1 MSTKTS
7 RFVHL
12 VCVTSVNNNKYYNM
26 TELSDGSIE
35 VKYGRVGGNETTH
48 HYPGSKWDSLY
59 RSKIAKGYQDMTD
72 LVEKA
77 VVDETPEAW
86 KEIEDE
92 GIRRVIEFLREKAR
106 DAVKKNY
113 IVASSQV
120 SQAMVDEAQRQI
132 DHLAAVHDKVSL
144 TEFNDLLLELF
155 RTIPRRMSDVRDHL
169 ATQSTDRPK
178 LIAREQSLLD
188 VMAGQVTALEVPKK
202 EAEGNAD
209 QTILDAHGLKF
220 APATDADIKKIKK
233 LLGKEC
239 EDLFLCAWKVENK
252 ATQKKFNAFIKEQGG
267 KLTKKLFWHGSRT
280 ENWWSILR
288 SGLVLRPSNA
298 MINGK
303 MFGYGT
309 YFANRARKSLGYTS
323 LSGSYW
329 AGGNSQYGFMA
340 LYEVAYGEPYDVETN
355 VGVSD
360 MSWEKLQKVAPGK
373 HCLHAHAG
381 KALMNDEIIV
391 YREDQTT
398 IKYLVEL
405 KRK

>member
-1 MSTKTS
+1 MTKAS

-12 VCVTSVNNNKYYNM
+12 VCVTSVNNNKYYDM

-35 VKYGRVGGNETTH
+35 VKYGRVGGNETVH

-59 RSKIAKGYQDMTD
+59 RSKLAKGYQDMTD
-72 LVEKA
+72 LIEKA
-77 VVDETPEAW
+77 VVDDTPEAW
-86 KEIEDE
+86 KEIENE

-106 DAVKKNY
+106 DAVRKNY
-113 IVASSQV
+113 IVASTQV

-132 DHLAAVHDKVSL
+132 DHLVAAHDTVSL
-144 TEFNDLLLELF
+144 TEFNDLLLALF

-169 ATQSTDRPK
+169 ATQSTDRVK

-202 EAEGNAD
+202 EAEGDEN

-220 APATDADIKKIKK
+220 EPCTDADITKIKN

-239 EDLFLCAWKVENK
+239 EDLFLCAWRVENM
-252 ATQKKFNAFIKEQGG
+252 ATQKKFKDFIKSQGG

-309 YFANRARKSLGYTS
+309 YFAPRAKKSLGYTS

-355 VGVSD
+355 VGVGD
-360 MSWEKLQKVAPGK
+360 MSWAKLQKVAPGK

-381 KALMNDEIIV
+381 KVLMNDEVIV